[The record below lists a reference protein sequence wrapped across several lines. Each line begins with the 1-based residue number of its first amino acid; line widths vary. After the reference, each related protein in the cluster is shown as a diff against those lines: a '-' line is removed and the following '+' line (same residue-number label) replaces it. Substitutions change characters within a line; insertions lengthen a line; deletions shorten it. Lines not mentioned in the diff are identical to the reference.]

1 MEDVGNISCLENM
14 LNYLNEM
21 PANMYPDPGS

>member
-14 LNYLNEM
+14 LNYLIEM